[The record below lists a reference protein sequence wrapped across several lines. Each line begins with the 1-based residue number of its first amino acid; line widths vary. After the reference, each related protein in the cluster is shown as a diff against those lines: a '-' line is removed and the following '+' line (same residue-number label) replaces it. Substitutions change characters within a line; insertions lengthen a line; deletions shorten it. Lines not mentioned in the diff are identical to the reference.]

1 MRIEISCDLG
11 EARTD
16 AERAVEARLWT
27 LVDAANVAC
36 GGHVGDPESM
46 REAVRAAARHGVI
59 LGAHPSFPDRE
70 GFGRRPMEIDPDA
83 LARSL
88 REQIGALREIGE
100 EEGVELRRVKPHGA
114 LYNLAHADQDLASVV
129 AEAVEQSGRLALVAS
144 PGSALLAAG
153 ERLGLE
159 VIAEAFGDRRYRRDG
174 SLVPRSEK
182 GALLL
187 DLDEAASQAE
197 GLATRGGVVTAE
209 GVEIPIRFATLCVH
223 GDMPDAVARVEAIRA
238 RLEEQGRGTRDEGL
252 GTRD

>member
-11 EARTD
+11 EAQTE

-36 GGHVGDPESM
+36 GGHVGDWGTM
-46 REAVRAAARHGVI
+46 REAVRAAARYRVI

-70 GFGRRPMEIDPDA
+70 GFGRRPMEIAPDA

-88 REQIGALREIGE
+88 REQIGQLRGIAE

-114 LYNLAHADQDLASVV
+114 LYNLAHTDEKLAIIV
-129 AEAVEQSGRLALVAS
+129 AEAVEQGGALALVAS

-159 VIAEAFGDRRYRRDG
+159 VIPEAFGDRRYRRDG

-187 DLDEAASQAE
+187 DLDEAASQVE
-197 GLATRGGVVTAE
+197 MLATQGRVVTEE
-209 GVEIPIRFATLCVH
+209 GAAIPIRFATLCVH
-223 GDMPDAVARVEAIRA
+223 SDMPDAVARVKAIR
-238 RLEEQGRGTRDEGL
+238 GKIRG
-252 GTRD
+252 

>member
-16 AERAVEARLWT
+16 AERSVEARLWA

-36 GGHVGDPESM
+36 GGHVGDRDSM
-46 REAVRAAARHGVI
+46 REAVRAASRHGVI

-70 GFGRRPMEIDPDA
+70 GFGRRAIEIHPEA

-88 REQIGALREIGE
+88 REQIGELRKIAE

-114 LYNLAHADQDLASVV
+114 LYNLAHSDENLARMV
-129 AEAVEQSGRLALVAS
+129 AEAVDLSGALALVAS

-159 VIAEAFGDRRYRRDG
+159 VIPEAFGDRRYRRDG

-187 DLDEAASQAE
+187 DVDQAASQAE
-197 GLATRGGVVTAE
+197 KLATQGRVLTAE
-209 GVEIPIRFATLCVH
+209 GEEIPIRFATLCVH

-238 RLEEQGRGTRDEGL
+238 KIRG
-252 GTRD
+252 

>member
-1 MRIEISCDLG
+1 MRFEISCDLG

-16 AERAVEARLWT
+16 EERAAEARLWMV
-27 LVDAANVAC
+27 VDAANVAC
-36 GGHVGDPESM
+36 GGHVGDRDSM
-46 REAVRAAARHGVI
+46 REAVRAASRQGVI

-70 GFGRRPMEIDPDA
+70 GFGRRVMEIAPDA

-88 REQIGALREIGE
+88 REQIGALREIAE
-100 EEGVELRRVKPHGA
+100 EEDVELRRVKPHGA
-114 LYNLAHADQDLASVV
+114 LYNMAHIDENLASVV
-129 AEAVEQSGRLALVAS
+129 AEVVQQCGRLALVAS

-159 VIAEAFGDRRYRRDG
+159 VIAEAFGDRRYRKDG

-187 DLDEAASQAE
+187 DLDEAASQVE
-197 GLATRGGVVTAE
+197 RLATRGRVVSAE
-209 GVEIPIRFATLCVH
+209 GEEIAIRFATLCVH

-238 RLEEQGRGTRDEGL
+238 RIERAGARG
-252 GTRD
+252 